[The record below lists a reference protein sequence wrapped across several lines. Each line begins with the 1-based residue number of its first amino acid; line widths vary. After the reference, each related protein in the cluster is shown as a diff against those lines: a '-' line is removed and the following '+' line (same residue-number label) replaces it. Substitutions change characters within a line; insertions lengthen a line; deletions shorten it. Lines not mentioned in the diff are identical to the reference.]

1 MSSDPSGLRAQ
12 ILERLATV
20 NDPEIHRSLV
30 ELGMVKRAKIT
41 GDGKADIE
49 IQLTTPAC
57 PLKGKIREDI
67 EAALADLNLAAV
79 EIEFSADVTRRR
91 APDADRQEIPGVRNV
106 LAVGAGKGGVGKS
119 TVSCNLAIALAQEGA
134 RVGLLDTDIYGPNL
148 PLMLGITERPIVRDE
163 KIIPIEAHGLRM
175 MSIGLLI
182 NEEEPIIWRGPMLH
196 TAVRQFLFDVAWG
209 ELDYLVVDM
218 PPGTGDVSLS
228 MSQTVPVTG
237 AVVVCTPSAVAVQDV
252 RKAVRMF
259 TQLQVPVLGLVE
271 NMRGFVC
278 PHCSE
283 TTDIFSSGEAEA
295 MARQMQIPYLGHVP
309 LSPEVRAA
317 GDTGQPL
324 QAMAKDGPIASIF
337 SGIARNLA
345 GQVAVA
351 NFQSHRDS
359 LVQVDIPE

>member
-1 MSSDPSGLRAQ
+1 MSPDPSGLRAQ

-30 ELGMVKRAKIT
+30 ELGMVKRAEVN
-41 GDGKADIE
+41 DAREASIE

-67 EAALADLNLAAV
+67 EAALADLDLAAV

-119 TVSCNLAIALAQEGA
+119 TIACNLAIALAQEGA

-163 KIIPIEAHGLRM
+163 KIIPIEAHGIRM

-182 NEEEPIIWRGPMLH
+182 SEEEPVIWRGPMLH

-259 TQLQVPVLGLVE
+259 AQLQIPVLGLVE

-278 PHCSE
+278 PHCGE
-283 TTDIFSSGEAEA
+283 ATDIFSSGEAEA
-295 MARQMQIPYLGHVP
+295 MARQMHIPYLGHVP

-317 GDTGQPL
+317 GDTGRPL
-324 QAMAKDGPIASIF
+324 QVVAKDGPIASIF

-359 LVQVDIPE
+359 LVQIDVPE